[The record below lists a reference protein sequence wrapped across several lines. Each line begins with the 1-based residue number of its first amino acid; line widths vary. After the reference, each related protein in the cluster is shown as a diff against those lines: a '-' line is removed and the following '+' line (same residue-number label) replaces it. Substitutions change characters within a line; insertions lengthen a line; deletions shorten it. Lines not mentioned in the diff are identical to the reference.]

1 MRNQAFEQEG
11 DGFQVSLYELESEF
25 NPVLGSGRGTKFKL
39 IIVSLEEIT
48 ARLGSDKT
56 YI

>member
-1 MRNQAFEQEG
+1 MRNQASEQEG

-39 IIVSLEEIT
+39 IIVSPEEIT
-48 ARLGSDKT
+48 AWLGSDKT